1 MGVVALGGRGV
12 GGGLLLLDEVDEGE
26 AALPDLAD
34 DAEAALVDPDVGA
47 ARRGAVDGVEP
58 REGAAHPLDLASSSA
73 PAISHAARPVM
84 RLARWFGRSASATS
98 TRTVT
103 SGSCF
108 LYNNLNPMR
117 RTERA
122 CLFRSLFKK

>member
-1 MGVVALGGRGV
+1 MGVVALGGRGI
-12 GGGLLLLDEVDEGE
+12 GGGLLLLDEVDDGD
-26 AALPDLAD
+26 AAVADLAD
-34 DAEAALVDPDVGA
+34 DAEAALVDPDVAA

-58 REGAAHPLDLASSSA
+58 REGAAHPLDLGSSA

-103 SGSCF
+103 SGSAL
-108 LYNNLNPMR
+108 LYNLSYATDRGSMP
-117 RTERA
+117 
-122 CLFRSLFKK
+122 FSFFQK